1 MRINIL
7 QIVILVFALSLS
19 AQEKCSSRVSIIT
32 NSDSAIIFLNE
43 EQIGIGEADTNL
55 QLGNYEIV
63 IMQSLQ
69 KWGSD
74 VITDSI
80 KIEDCD
86 SAIALEYNFENKTIL
101 SSSPDASVFYG
112 DSLLGYTPIIIPLK
126 YHSVSLERKDYA
138 SKKISLLSK
147 PIQQNIELEY
157 LGSGKKKPFIKSA
170 LFKVLV
176 GSALALGATAAYLKL
191 EADKK
196 FDKYIETRNRNYL
209 DETDRF
215 DIYSGIAFTA
225 LQINFGA
232 LLYFFLTE

>member
-1 MRINIL
+1 
-7 QIVILVFALSLS
+7 
-19 AQEKCSSRVSIIT
+19 
-32 NSDSAIIFLNE
+32 
-43 EQIGIGEADTNL
+43 
-55 QLGNYEIV
+55 
-63 IMQSLQ
+63 
-69 KWGSD
+69 
-74 VITDSI
+74 
-80 KIEDCD
+80 
-86 SAIALEYNFENKTIL
+86 
-101 SSSPDASVFYG
+101 
-112 DSLLGYTPIIIPLK
+112 
-126 YHSVSLERKDYA
+126 LERKDYA

-215 DIYSGIAFTA
+215 DIYSGIAFAA

>member
-1 MRINIL
+1 MKTNALYII
-7 QIVILVFALSLS
+7 IVLFTFSLS
-19 AQEKCSSRVSIIT
+19 AQENCSSKVSIVT
-32 NSDSAIIFLNE
+32 DSDSAIIFLNAK
-43 EQIGIGEADTNL
+43 QIGVGRVDTNL

-74 VITDSI
+74 VITDSV
-80 KIEDCD
+80 KITDCEKPLV
-86 SAIALEYNFENKTIL
+86 LEYNFENKTIL

-126 YHSVSLERKDYA
+126 YQSVSLQQKDYRP
-138 SKKISLLSK
+138 KEVLLTST
-147 PIQQNIELEY
+147 PVQPNIELEY
-157 LGSGKKKPFIKSA
+157 LGNGRQEPFIEST

-176 GSALALGATAAYLKL
+176 GSALALGATAAYFKL

-196 FDKYIETRNRNYL
+196 FDKYIETRNRKYL
-209 DETDRF
+209 DDTDRL
-215 DIYSGIAFTA
+215 DIYSGIAFGA